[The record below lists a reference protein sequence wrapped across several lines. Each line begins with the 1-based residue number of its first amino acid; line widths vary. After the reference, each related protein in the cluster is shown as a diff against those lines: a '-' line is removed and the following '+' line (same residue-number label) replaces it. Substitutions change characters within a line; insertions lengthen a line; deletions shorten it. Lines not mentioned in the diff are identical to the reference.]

1 MKLFWQML
9 FGSIFPSFILST
21 LLFKEIKTEIWLGM
35 AGPLA
40 AALISWILMLRQHE
54 RAPDGLTALLI
65 KSFAAK
71 MIFVAAYVSI
81 LIKVNAVAPVPFAI
95 SFTCY
100 FIFLHVMEAIG
111 LHRLQASG
119 VPAFQDVVKGQS
131 GNGLDK

>member
-9 FGSIFPSFILST
+9 FGSLFSSFILST
-21 LLFKEIKTEIWLGM
+21 LLFNGIGTEIWLGM

-54 RAPDGLTALLI
+54 RAPEGLTALLI
-65 KSFAAK
+65 KSFAVK
-71 MIFVAAYVSI
+71 MIFIAVYVAI
-81 LIKVNAVAPVPFAI
+81 LIKVKVVTPVPFAV
-95 SFTCY
+95 SFICY

>member
-9 FGSIFPSFILST
+9 FGSIIASFILST
-21 LLFKEIKTEIWLGM
+21 LLFREFGREIWLGM

-40 AALISWILMLRQHE
+40 AALVSWVLIIKQHGK
-54 RAPDGLTALLI
+54 APEGLTQLLI
-65 KSFAAK
+65 KSFACK
-71 MIFVAAYVSI
+71 MIFIAAYVAI
-81 LIKVNAVAPVPFAI
+81 LIKMRVAAPVPFAV

-119 VPAFQDVVKGQS
+119 FSAPGDVVKEQS